1 MPSEFPWKSK
11 FSFSKD
17 DPRQISKLQIIVLS
31 LLNLHS
37 IVDGFI
43 GTMWSSILDISDEGV
58 IIFKAADPVK
68 VIRFYV
74 FHMLLMGMCWSCFQ
88 RCSLL

>member
-1 MPSEFPWKSK
+1 MPSEFLRKSK

-17 DPRQISKLQIIVLS
+17 DPRQMSELQIIVLS

-43 GTMWSSILDISDEGV
+43 GTVWSSLLEISDEGV
-58 IIFKAADPVK
+58 INFKAANPAK
-68 VIRFYV
+68 VIRLYV
-74 FHMLLMGMCWSCFQ
+74 LLPF
-88 RCSLL
+88 